1 MIKGVIFSVSASLL
15 FGVIYYLSTILQPIS
30 GEALLGWRT
39 LVTLP
44 FLFVLLYLIK
54 QYNVFLQF
62 IIQLKN
68 QPYLFLVLLIT
79 SANMGVQ
86 MWLFLW
92 APVNN
97 RAIEVSMGYL
107 LMPLIMVLIGRFLYK
122 ERISKIKAYAIL
134 FAAVG
139 VLSKIILSGT
149 FSWESALACFGYPF
163 YFVIRRRFNILH
175 FSSFVVE
182 MILLLPISCYFANQ
196 VDMTWVQ
203 TQNPNIYLW
212 LAVLGLVGA
221 VALGVYVLAS
231 QILPM
236 NLFGLLSYLE
246 PVTMFMVSFLI
257 GERLASDSYLL
268 MICLFIA
275 IILLVLDGSF
285 RVWQK
290 PKMNIL

>member
-15 FGVIYYLSTILQPIS
+15 FGVIYYLSTVLQPMS
-30 GEALLGWRT
+30 GEALLGWRI

-54 QYNVFLQF
+54 QHNVFLQF
-62 IIQLKN
+62 IVQLKN
-68 QPYLFLVLLIT
+68 QPYLLLVLLVT
-79 SANMGVQ
+79 SASMGVQ

-107 LMPLIMVLIGRFLYK
+107 LMPLIMVLIGRFLYR

-134 FAAVG
+134 FATVG
-139 VLSKIILSGT
+139 VLSKIILSGS
-149 FSWESALACFGYPF
+149 FYWESILACLGYPL
-163 YFVIRRRFNILH
+163 YFVIRRQFNILH

-182 MILLLPISCYFANQ
+182 MILLLPISFYFANQ
-196 VDMTWVQ
+196 VDMAWVQ
-203 TQNPNIYLW
+203 TQNSNIYLW
-212 LAVLGLVGA
+212 LAVLGIVGA

-231 QILPM
+231 QTLPM

-246 PVTMFMVSFLI
+246 PVTMFTVSFLI
-257 GERLASDSYLL
+257 GERLANDSYLL